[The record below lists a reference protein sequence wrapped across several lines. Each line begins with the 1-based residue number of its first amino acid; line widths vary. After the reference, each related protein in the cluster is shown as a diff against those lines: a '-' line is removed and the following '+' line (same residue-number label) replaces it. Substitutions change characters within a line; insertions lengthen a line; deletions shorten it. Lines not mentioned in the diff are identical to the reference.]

1 MACLLQVVMST
12 AAEVLLLASEAQPEP
27 VSHSHPLSAVPGRP
41 AADSTGGEP
50 QRSSSA
56 VAHSVAA
63 AVSRVTGG
71 AAEPETD
78 NEGALKNEH
87 GVITAVQAV
96 MDSLLAA
103 TSEQTAACCT
113 PAPHSTPAAEDLA
126 VPEPDALCAPMDIDV
141 EEDDGAVPAEEAIC
155 EPAAAADQQAA
166 AVHVLAVPVREQ
178 AMSGA
183 EDDEDGYPSLQ
194 LMLELETQYPES
206 QQPARAVQ
214 PSGTQDGKA
223 CGQTSSADIPSEPA
237 PSSDAVRAQPSAM
250 AASQQAEAAAG
261 TGPGQAIM
269 APTARSQDD
278 VWGAILST
286 STQPSSSGPP
296 AQKTP
301 AWQSKSGLAV
311 GIGEPQL
318 FYQAQ
323 TQRSQAYHPLCGLFL
338 LQWNAH
344 ISLQ

>member
-1 MACLLQVVMST
+1 MSSLTFLACAFSGMACLLQVVMST

-103 TSEQTAACCT
+103 TSKQTAACCT

-155 EPAAAADQQAA
+155 EPAAAAAPACSAETAA
-166 AVHVLAVPVREQ
+166 TRASRSCEGSERDLTSAATFGDGRRGIARLRMYCSAHAGATILLAEGLP
-178 AMSGA
+178 GK
-183 EDDEDGYPSLQ
+183 PSY
-194 LMLELETQYPES
+194 ETS
-206 QQPARAVQ
+206 
-214 PSGTQDGKA
+214 
-223 CGQTSSADIPSEPA
+223 
-237 PSSDAVRAQPSAM
+237 
-250 AASQQAEAAAG
+250 AAS
-261 TGPGQAIM
+261 
-269 APTARSQDD
+269 
-278 VWGAILST
+278 
-286 STQPSSSGPP
+286 
-296 AQKTP
+296 
-301 AWQSKSGLAV
+301 
-311 GIGEPQL
+311 
-318 FYQAQ
+318 
-323 TQRSQAYHPLCGLFL
+323 
-338 LQWNAH
+338 
-344 ISLQ
+344 